1 MTQRERMSSIDLAW
15 LRMDRP
21 HNLMM
26 IVGVLV
32 LEAPLDI
39 GRLREVVLERFASI
53 PRFRQHPVL
62 EATGGWWATGI
73 PFDIDRHV
81 VRERLPAPASDV
93 QLQRL
98 VGHLAS
104 QPLPAGQ
111 PLWRFHLVERFGE
124 GCALIVRLHHCYAD
138 GIALMRVLLSL
149 ADAQPRAARRPV
161 PTHAQADDIPH
172 GPLWQLLE
180 PVSAVVA
187 DAARLSGTVLEKYFD
202 MLRHPGQIAQYA
214 RAAQRITSD
223 VFELATM
230 PDDAHTRLKGRPSV
244 TKRMAWTGRL
254 PLQDVKAVGQALGCS
269 VNDVLLSCVAGAL
282 GHYLRHHAEPME
294 GVEIRA
300 LVPVNLR
307 GERDER
313 SLGNYFGLVPLL
325 LPVAIANP
333 LARLYE
339 VHQRMEA
346 LKRSY
351 LAPISLGLLASVGM
365 LPKPVQ
371 QEVLDILA
379 NKATA
384 VMTNLP
390 GPAGPL
396 WLAGSRIDQ
405 IMFWVPQS
413 GNIGM
418 GVSILSFAGSVQF
431 GLITAASLVP
441 DPQRIAERMALEL
454 ERLVLLALMEPWE
467 ERRDPVTVEQ
477 EIAAAFGRGPAQAR
491 RVAHVRQPGAQRAS
505 LRRRQQTQAAAS
517 D

>member
-1 MTQRERMSSIDLAW
+1 MMTRERMSSIDMAW

-26 IVGVLV
+26 VVGVMV
-32 LEAPLDI
+32 FDAPLSLA
-39 GRLREVVLERFASI
+39 RLRRTLAERFATIS
-53 PRFRQHPVL
+53 RFREVPVM
-62 EATGGWWATGI
+62 EGTSGWWEARE
-73 PFDIDRHV
+73 PFDIDQHLVHV
-81 VRERLPAPASDV
+81 RLPAPGSIA

-98 VGHLAS
+98 VGQLAS
-104 QPLPAGQ
+104 QPLPPDR
-111 PLWRFHLVERFGE
+111 PLWQYHLVDGFAD
-124 GCALIVRLHHCYAD
+124 GCALVFRLHHCYAD

-149 ADAQPRAARRPV
+149 TDTMPH
-161 PTHAQADDIPH
+161 PTRHLAPAHPSDTQHDH
-172 GPLWQLLE
+172 LWQLLE
-180 PVSAVVA
+180 PVASVVS
-187 DAARLSGTVLEKYFD
+187 DAARLSGTVLEKYFEL
-202 MLRHPGQIAQYA
+202 LRHPAQIAQYA
-214 RAAQRITSD
+214 RAAQRITGD

-230 PDDAHTRLKGRPSV
+230 PDDSHTRLKGRPSV
-244 TKRMAWTGRL
+244 AKRVAWSARL
-254 PLQDVKAVGQALGCS
+254 PLDEVKAAGRALGCS

-282 GHYLRHHAEPME
+282 GEYLRRHREPMD
-294 GVEIRA
+294 GVEVRA

-307 GERDER
+307 GDHDDG

-339 VHQRMEA
+339 VHGRMEA

-365 LPKPVQ
+365 MPKPVQ

-390 GPAGPL
+390 GPTRPL
-396 WLAGSRIDQ
+396 WLAGRRIRE

-418 GVSILSFAGSVQF
+418 GVSILSFDGAVQF
-431 GLITAASLVP
+431 GMVTAASLVP
-441 DPQRIAERMALEL
+441 DPRRIAERMAVEL

-467 ERRDPVTVEQ
+467 LRRDPSQVER
-477 EIAAAFGRGPAQAR
+477 EI
-491 RVAHVRQPGAQRAS
+491 VATI
-505 LRRRQQTQAAAS
+505 RRRAARSPDRARS
-517 D
+517 LDDS